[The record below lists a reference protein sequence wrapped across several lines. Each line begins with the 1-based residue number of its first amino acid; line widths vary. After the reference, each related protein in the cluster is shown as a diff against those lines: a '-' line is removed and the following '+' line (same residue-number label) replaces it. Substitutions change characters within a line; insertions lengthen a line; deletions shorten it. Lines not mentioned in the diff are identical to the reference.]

1 MNPLIFTDK
10 MSSIIEQ
17 MLPLLGHDLDK
28 KLALLEAYIVVF
40 SEILPDDDDEDS
52 ETEES

>member
-17 MLPLLGHDLDK
+17 MLPLIGHDLDK

-40 SEILPDDDDEDS
+40 SEILPDDDEDS